1 MTTELFITGLFLSN
15 AHTRLRAWRKSNTLN
30 VWESRELKGQGRI
43 RLGRGS
49 KKRGNTRT
57 RVAKL
62 HFPGSH
68 GLSLQHPTCL
78 CSCFRDRS
86 VDPLFQGTQRK
97 PPSLYWY
104 SSDSSFF
111 THQNILSR
119 RCFNFRFLRQED
131 TNRCL
136 AGPVSRATSPNHVT
150 PEPSG

>member
-1 MTTELFITGLFLSN
+1 MFKKLNRDIEYKKKRKGNKELI
-15 AHTRLRAWRKSNTLN
+15 
-30 VWESRELKGQGRI
+30 GQKRI

-78 CSCFRDRS
+78 CSCFRGRS
-86 VDPLFQGTQRK
+86 VDPLFQGAQRK

-104 SSDSSFF
+104 SSDSSLP
-111 THQNILSR
+111 TRIS
-119 RCFNFRFLRQED
+119 
-131 TNRCL
+131 
-136 AGPVSRATSPNHVT
+136 
-150 PEPSG
+150 